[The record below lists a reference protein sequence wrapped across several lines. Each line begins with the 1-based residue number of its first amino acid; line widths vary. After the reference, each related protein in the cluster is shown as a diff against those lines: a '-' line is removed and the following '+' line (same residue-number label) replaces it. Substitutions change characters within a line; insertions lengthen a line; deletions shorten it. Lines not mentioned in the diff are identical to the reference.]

1 MTDMKMGPLDLSV
14 LSYAS
19 DDTADFEKAN
29 WLLVKVACPTDAG
42 DVAFQ
47 SSCLMT
53 TDIFD
58 FMDETDA
65 LLAGEGYHAYLVSLE
80 PQVDVQIARGE
91 GADSFTLDIEL
102 TPNAQDDEDIYGLS
116 TVITRADLEGIAT
129 QTKHII
135 DTFPVRALK
144 AS

>member
-1 MTDMKMGPLDLSV
+1 MTNFQMGPLALTV
-14 LSYAS
+14 KSYATE
-19 DDTADFEKAN
+19 DTTDFEKAN
-29 WLLVKVACPTDAG
+29 WLHIEVNCPTDAG
-42 DVAFQ
+42 DVSFA

-65 LLAGEGYHAYLVSLE
+65 LLAGEGYQAYLVSLE

-91 GADSFTLDIEL
+91 RADSFTLDIEL
-102 TPNAQDDEDIYGLS
+102 TPNTQDDEDIYGLS